1 MFSLEP
7 VLLFFFLENVL
18 LCSLWNLYY
27 CFYGPSRTAVGESWR
42 VVVKKNVEEF
52 FFWKMY
58 YFFFGKCTTAV
69 EYYRV
74 DSNGS
79 HGDTLGGLELAPK
92 GNVVFEGENI
102 DDEVQN

>member
-1 MFSLEP
+1 MLS
-7 VLLFFFLENVL
+7 VENVL